1 MVPSGGIRL
10 FDGMY
15 EGLGNAL
22 DLVQARH
29 QLGAANLANVN
40 TPGYLAK
47 QVPFKELL
55 SEVMSAGVE
64 GESLD
69 VTERVRSAMTEL
81 QAPDYALDGNSVD
94 LEAEAGRA
102 EENKLMYQALVGGM
116 SRRLAMLKFSAT
128 DGKS

>member
-55 SEVMSAGVE
+55 SEVMNAGVD
-64 GESLD
+64 GESID
-69 VTERVRSAMTEL
+69 VSERVRDAMTEL
-81 QAPDYALDGNSVD
+81 QAPDYAIDGNSVD
-94 LEAEAGRA
+94 LEAEAGRS

-116 SRRLAMLKFSAT
+116 SRRLAMLKFSAS